1 MKIVIL
7 STKQSLYSTQSLK
20 KAALKRGHEVLVI
33 NHMKCSLV
41 IEKGN
46 PAIFYEGKEL
56 KNIDAIIPRIGASV
70 TMFGTAI
77 VRQFEMQKVLT
88 AASAHA
94 IESARDKL
102 KSQQLFSMNNIG
114 IPKTAF
120 AKFPKKNE
128 ISGLIQ
134 HIGGV
139 PLVIKL
145 LQGTQGLG
153 VVLAETKSAAKS
165 VIDAFSSQKTNLLVQ
180 EFIKEANRSDIR
192 AIVVNGK
199 VVAAM
204 KRQGE
209 EGEFRSNLH
218 QGGKAEPV
226 HLSPEEQLIAVK
238 AAEAVGLSVA
248 GVDMLP
254 SDRGLLI
261 MEVNSSPGF
270 EGIEQV
276 TGIDVSGSIID
287 FLEEEFSAREKIV
300 NTFIFS

>member
-1 MKIVIL
+1 MRIVIL
-7 STKQSLYSTQSLK
+7 STKSSLYSTQSLRNS
-20 KAALKRGHEVLVI
+20 ALKRGHEVLVI
-33 NHMKCSLV
+33 DHTKCSLV
-41 IEKGN
+41 IEKGD
-46 PAIFYEGKEL
+46 PSIFYEGKEL
-56 KNIDAIIPRIGASV
+56 RNIDAIIPRIGASV
-70 TMFGTAI
+70 TMFGTAV
-77 VRQFEMQKVLT
+77 VRQFEMQKVIT

-94 IESARDKL
+94 IEIARDKL
-102 KSQQLFSMNNIG
+102 KSQQLFSLNNLD

-120 AKFPKKNE
+120 AKFPKKND
-128 ISGLIQ
+128 IAGLIN
-134 HIGGV
+134 HVGGV

-204 KRQGE
+204 KRQGG

-218 QGGKAEPV
+218 QGGKAEQV
-226 HLSPEEQLIAVK
+226 HLSPEEQLIAIR
-238 AAEAVGLSVA
+238 AAQAVGLNVA

-254 SDRGLLI
+254 SSRGLLI
-261 MEVNSSPGF
+261 MEVNSSPGL

-276 TGIDVSGSIID
+276 TGIDVSSTIIS
-287 FLEEEFSAREKIV
+287 FLEEEFAAREKIAS
-300 NTFIFS
+300 TFIFS